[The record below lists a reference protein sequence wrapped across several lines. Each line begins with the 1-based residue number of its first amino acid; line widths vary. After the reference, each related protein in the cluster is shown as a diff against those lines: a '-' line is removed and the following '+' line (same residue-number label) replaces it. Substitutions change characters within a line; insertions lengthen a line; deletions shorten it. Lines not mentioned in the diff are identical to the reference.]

1 MFEIQV
7 TIACPDLVAAANI
20 LAKCAGTAPAAVNPT
35 HAPVAAPTISPM
47 PATNAPVNTPTV
59 APISAPAPVAPAP
72 VATTVPLASAP
83 TFTLEQVC
91 KAGAD
96 LIGRAP
102 HLLPQANAM
111 LAQYGVQSLSELKPD
126 QLGAVATALRGM
138 GASI

>member
-35 HAPVAAPTISPM
+35 PAPVTAPTTSPM

-59 APISAPAPVAPAP
+59 APISAP